1 MSTRFNREHAEVAND
16 RLFPDDFQVDQGGQ
30 DEDIGR
36 LVKDLGCLPCI
47 GGGLDVTRKSNAPPV
62 MTVSAGWAYDIDGDY
77 GRRITVSSPTDVE
90 LPTDEYN
97 IDRFI
102 VIAHKFVTDT
112 PRNAHRTGASYDT
125 RKKDSFE
132 ITVETSLGIGDICL
146 AKCVQP
152 SAGAEIQITTEGV
165 RLSREC
171 KLISQDKVPG
181 VIPEGEEAAGPPPPP
196 GSKPELPDYPKG
208 RDVPMPIILQGT
220 RSGEAWS
227 GIETIMPEE
236 LGRTTAASNMLTL
249 ERVNLKSGTPLAD
262 VKIWI
267 GDWGD
272 GWRDSNDPTNRTC
285 IFSMPTKSGVTE
297 WKTTP
302 TPLWVTS
309 PPGYY
314 YLVKA
319 DESWCAK
326 ITDSGSN
333 WVKVEEGKE
342 VPSGPA
348 AEYYIC
354 PYAEIY
360 RSQVIPYKTDAAPDT
375 TNLQTIRSYNRI
387 ASPVAP
393 VVLIKSLNLGG
404 KYKIKV
410 ASVVSGD
417 NYTNWAKMDFVVGSD
432 IIPVWEPDSDFITAE
447 PVDGGLK
454 ITIPAPVQYTT
465 VPDAYEVCFTFD
477 KNAVPADPSFSN
489 EEHPTV
495 RSRERVFKIDIPPG
509 LRAKVYVR
517 AIKYRMVMK
526 DKTTGDDKVIT
537 TNPDDTPNKETYV
550 ASGGIGLRR
559 NRKAFTGMINE
570 QDVPETEPESI
581 VCVDE
586 IPLPNPIWPEKIFL
600 FNPTVAA
607 QTDFEVY
614 IHGGNETY
622 SSGRKFQIG
631 EGGDESE
638 VGARGSQEKAISD
651 YRITDDTMMVTI
663 KNIGSSLQTFD
674 LRYGVQYREDTE
686 AEQA

>member
-112 PRNAHRTGASYDT
+112 LRNAHRTGASYDT

-208 RDVPMPIILQGT
+208 RDVPMPIILSGT
-220 RSGEAWS
+220 RNEATWG
-227 GIETIMPEE
+227 GIETILPEE

-249 ERVNLKSGTPLAD
+249 ERVNLKSGTALAD
-262 VKIWI
+262 VKVWI

-272 GWRDSNDPTNRTC
+272 GVRDGENDRKCNFAMPTVSGATAWDLGLWVSNDA
-285 IFSMPTKSGVTE
+285 
-297 WKTTP
+297 
-302 TPLWVTS
+302 
-309 PPGYY
+309 GYY

-319 DESWCAK
+319 DESWHSK
-326 ITDSGSN
+326 ITDSGAT
-333 WVKVEEGKE
+333 WVICEDDL
-342 VPSGPA
+342 PDA
-348 AEYYIC
+348 ASDEYYIC
-354 PYAEIY
+354 PYAELY
-360 RSQVIPYKTDAAPDT
+360 RLQTIPYKPDATPHIAAVHT
-375 TNLQTIRSYNRI
+375 TREYNRF
-387 ASPVAP
+387 ASPTAP
-393 VVLIKSLNLGG
+393 LVTAKELNLGG
-404 KYKIKV
+404 EYKIKV

-417 NYTNWAKMDFVVGSD
+417 NYTNWAEMDFVVGSD

-447 PVDGGLK
+447 SVDGGLK
-454 ITIPAPVQYTT
+454 ITIPAPVQDTT

-477 KNAVPADPSFSN
+477 KDAVPADPSFSN

-526 DKTTGDDKVIT
+526 DKTTGDNKVIT

-550 ASGGIGLRR
+550 TSGGIGLRR
-559 NRKAFTGMINE
+559 NRKQFTGVIAEENI
-570 QDVPETEPESI
+570 P
-581 VCVDE
+581 VDPPDNVVVADE
-586 IPLPNPIWPEKIFL
+586 VPLPNPIWPERIYL
-600 FNPTVAA
+600 FNPDPKVTDP
-607 QTDFEVY
+607 QTEFEVY
-614 IHGGNETY
+614 IHGSNQDY
-622 SSGRKFQIG
+622 LAGRKIEISSSSDHTSIG
-631 EGGDESE
+631 PKASVEESFT
-638 VGARGSQEKAISD
+638 D
-651 YRITDDTMMVTI
+651 FRITDNAMTITVKNLDTAV
-663 KNIGSSLQTFD
+663 NRVN
-674 LRYGVQYREDTE
+674 LRYGIQYREDSE